1 LIFAGES
8 KGKGILEVGVRRRK
22 WEKEMKTVVLS
33 HVRNTGEKKNI
44 EMTIFIIF

>member
-22 WEKEMKTVVLS
+22 WEKKRKKVVPG
-33 HVRNTGEKKNI
+33 HVRNKGQKRKK
-44 EMTIFIIF
+44 